1 MQLLR
6 MLQFTQR
13 STLILYLLLHRKEMS
28 RIICLSELSHI
39 LSVIVL
45 VAETHFLHKRRW
57 TNRSMSPKKGWCSE
71 VLPMTAMKRWPYWRF
86 HRTVKKTEN
95 TLQAKRDVVRYRV
108 YQTVDIAVT
117 KEKLDLLLPKV

>member
-1 MQLLR
+1 
-6 MLQFTQR
+6 
-13 STLILYLLLHRKEMS
+13 MS

-39 LSVIVL
+39 LLLKGLLSVIVL
-45 VAETHFLHKRRW
+45 VAKTHFLHKRRW

-71 VLPMTAMKRWPYWRF
+71 VLPMTFMKRWPYWRF

-95 TLQAKRDVVRYRV
+95 TPQAKRVVVRYRV